1 MPDVMQSVAKVIPHS
16 WALLGLQE
24 TIKTGGGLDTV
35 LLNVAVLALYGAVL
49 MGLAAWRF
57 RKAIAG

>member
-1 MPDVMQSVAKVIPHS
+1 MQSIARLIPHS

-24 TIKTGGGLDTV
+24 LIRGGGGV
-35 LLNVAVLALYGAVL
+35 ASVAPNVAVLAVYGVVL
-49 MGLAAWRF
+49 MGVAGWRF